1 MNTQH
6 DYTELLGVTVG
17 PFQENTFFLKATDS
31 PETIVIDPGDEA
43 ERLIGELD
51 RRGWSPIAIVNTHAH
66 LDHIGAVQALKDHY
80 SIPFFLHSHEIPI
93 LEAAPEHA
101 RMFGI
106 APPVV
111 PAVDHL
117 LDGLER
123 LELAGLTLSLV
134 LTPGHSTGSVSF
146 FLDNRMIGGDVLFQG
161 SIGRTDLPG
170 GDYATLMGTL
180 RDLMRTLPDETAIHP
195 GHGPDTTMGE
205 ERRTNPFLL
214 QLDPTGESA

>member
-1 MNTQH
+1 
-6 DYTELLGVTVG
+6 
-17 PFQENTFFLKATDS
+17 
-31 PETIVIDPGDEA
+31 
-43 ERLIGELD
+43 
-51 RRGWSPIAIVNTHAH
+51 
-66 LDHIGAVQALKDHY
+66 
-80 SIPFFLHSHEIPI
+80 
-93 LEAAPEHA
+93 
-101 RMFGI
+101 
-106 APPVV
+106 VV

-123 LELAGLTLSLV
+123 LELAGLTLSLL
-134 LTPGHSTGSVSF
+134 LTPGHSPGSVSF

-180 RDLMRTLPDETAIHP
+180 RDLMRRLPDETAVHP

-214 QLDPTGESA
+214 PLDPTGESA